1 MNQHTHVLTNMGNK
15 MNFPRIRVQF
25 KTVCELLDISR
36 ETLRHRMRIDETF
49 PKAIKMGE
57 SKQSPVFFDYA
68 ELMAWHEK
76 QKLSLTTEEV

>member
-1 MNQHTHVLTNMGNK
+1 MTIQ
-15 MNFPRIRVQF
+15 PIRVQF
-25 KTVCELLDISR
+25 KTVCQIFDISR
-36 ETLRHRMRIDETF
+36 EKLRHLQRVDDTF

-76 QKLSLTTEEV
+76 QKESLTVKEAR

>member
-1 MNQHTHVLTNMGNK
+1 MFMTITPL
-15 MNFPRIRVQF
+15 RLQF
-25 KTVCELLDISR
+25 KKTCELLDISR
-36 ETLRHRMRIDETF
+36 EKLRHLQRTDETF

-76 QKLSLTTEEV
+76 QKLSLTTEAV

>member
-1 MNQHTHVLTNMGNK
+1 MTIKPL
-15 MNFPRIRVQF
+15 RLQF
-25 KTVCELLDISR
+25 KKTCELLDISR
-36 ETLRHRMRIDETF
+36 EKLRHLQRTDETF

-57 SKQSPVFFDYA
+57 SKQSAVFFDYA

>member
-1 MNQHTHVLTNMGNK
+1 MTITPL
-15 MNFPRIRVQF
+15 RLQF
-25 KTVCELLDISR
+25 KKTCELLDISR
-36 ETLRHRMRIDETF
+36 EKLRHLQRTDETF

-76 QKLSLTTEEV
+76 QKLSLIAEEV

>member
-1 MNQHTHVLTNMGNK
+1 MGNK

-36 ETLRHRMRIDETF
+36 EKLRHLQRTDETF

-57 SKQSPVFFDYA
+57 SKQSAVFFDYA
-68 ELMAWHEK
+68 ELMLWHEK
-76 QKLSLTTEEV
+76 QKLNLRSEEV